1 MINWQTEFLFKCMLE
16 VPIQNT
22 YTNNLFYKA
31 TKYLPVVF
39 AYQDRNIVSFGCAGI
54 NRLGLFIK
62 WKWWLNHKYIYI
74 TVNYNFY
81 IHLQQVYTTNVY
93 RSSAIYSKLCLKE
106 NVAKDESFKRLIYL
120 LIQIIHVEH
129 LIFVIGKCSIFDVI
143 IKMRHTT
150 LYIKFSRTRIYINYF
165 WY

>member
-1 MINWQTEFLFKCMLE
+1 MTDRIFVQMH
-16 VPIQNT
+16 VRS
-22 YTNNLFYKA
+22 A
-31 TKYLPVVF
+31 DTKHI
-39 AYQDRNIVSFGCAGI
+39 YQHFVLQSHKISTSSFCVSGNIVSFGCAGI

-120 LIQIIHVEH
+120 LIQIVHVEH
-129 LIFVIGKCSIFDVI
+129 LIFVIGKYSIFDVI

>member
-1 MINWQTEFLFKCMLE
+1 MHVRSVDTKHIYEQFVLQSHKISTSS
-16 VPIQNT
+16 
-22 YTNNLFYKA
+22 FY
-31 TKYLPVVF
+31 VSG
-39 AYQDRNIVSFGCAGI
+39 NIVSFGCAGI

-93 RSSAIYSKLCLKE
+93 RSSTIYSKLCLKE

-120 LIQIIHVEH
+120 LIQIVHVEH

>member
-1 MINWQTEFLFKCMLE
+1 MTDRIFVQMH
-16 VPIQNT
+16 VRSVD
-22 YTNNLFYKA
+22 
-31 TKYLPVVF
+31 TKHI
-39 AYQDRNIVSFGCAGI
+39 YQQFVLQSHKISNSSFCISGNIVSFGCAGI

-120 LIQIIHVEH
+120 LIQIVHVEH

-150 LYIKFSRTRIYINYF
+150 LYIKIFKN
-165 WY
+165 